1 MAKKN
6 TCWYM
11 LGGLN
16 YKNGYATSCPQQ
28 SDKLHVMEG
37 MQIIKPSEII
47 NSEGFKKH
55 RLDMMSGKW
64 SPGCHLCK
72 NVEEQ
77 NAGRSMRMDYEADDS
92 FYDEFTG
99 MIDFKG
105 LNHVEF
111 RFSNA
116 CNMACLHCSEVFS
129 SGWMTKLKHYE
140 PDKDDWNHRLIQLTK
155 TMHRAGA
162 YDDLTIDMSME
173 DMYKIVDDLNANFP
187 NLKKIDFT
195 GGEVL
200 YQKQFIPCL
209 EALSK
214 HPHADQLHI
223 SFHTNFNA
231 KFNPE
236 ELSKA
241 LEPFKYVTIM
251 MSIDSGTNIYS
262 YFRTGD
268 WDVLKDNIRRFK
280 IANTLRNVD
289 LNVVCTTSVY
299 QMMDLENI
307 FESFLTLD
315 IDWIDSSIVYTP
327 DYLNPAILMFDY
339 KDHVLYDIKKTYA
352 LIDRIK
358 KERMDNF
365 EESQKM
371 RTWRKGKQIFQ
382 DIESA
387 YMALKGIE
395 DYILNHT
402 PQYKHWE
409 AFMVYIK
416 KTDALWKQ
424 NFNNHF
430 INYKFI
436 DEKILRK
443 EML

>member
-1 MAKKN
+1 MAKKIA
-6 TCWYM
+6 CWYT

-16 YKNGYATSCPQQ
+16 YKNGFATSCPQQ
-28 SDKLHVMEG
+28 SDKLHIMEG
-37 MQIIKPSEII
+37 TQVIKPSEII

-72 NVEEQ
+72 NVEDA
-77 NAGRSMRMDYEADDS
+77 NAGHSMRMDYPADETYFDDLS
-92 FYDEFTG
+92 G

-129 SGWMTKLKHYE
+129 SGWMAKLKHYE

-155 TMHRAGA
+155 TMHRAGFN
-162 YDDLTIDMSME
+162 DTLSIDMSIE
-173 DMYKIVDDLNANFP
+173 DMHSIVDDLNENFP
-187 NLKKIDFT
+187 NLQKIDFT

-209 EALSK
+209 KALAK
-214 HPHADQLHI
+214 HPHADKLHI

-231 KFNPE
+231 KFDPE
-236 ELSKA
+236 ELSKS
-241 LEPFKYVTIM
+241 LEPFRYVTIM
-251 MSIDSGTNIYS
+251 MSIDAGTNIYS

-280 IANTLRNVD
+280 LANTLKNVD

-307 FESFLTLD
+307 FASFLSLD

-339 KDHVLYDIKKTYA
+339 KDYVLQDIKKTYE
-352 LIDRIK
+352 LIDRVK
-358 KERMDNF
+358 QERLDNF

-387 YMALKGIE
+387 YRALKGIE
-395 DYILNHT
+395 DYVINHK
-402 PQYKHWE
+402 PLYKHWE
-409 AFMVYIK
+409 AFLVYVR
-416 KTDALWKQ
+416 KTDELWQQ
-424 NFNNHF
+424 NFNDHYV
-430 INYKFI
+430 NYKFY
-436 DEKILRK
+436 DYKILRK